1 VGTFVSRSPQVLHWF
16 YIVQA
21 NWDADEAD
29 KMPDDVVLAN
39 MGSIVHG
46 GQETTSSSLARFLTI
61 VAEDSDLQ
69 QKLRA
74 ELQDAKAVT
83 NISDPISSHF

>member
-1 VGTFVSRSPQVLHWF
+1 
-16 YIVQA
+16 
-21 NWDADEAD
+21 
-29 KMPDDVVLAN
+29 MPDDVVLAN
-39 MGSIVHG
+39 MGSIVHS

-83 NISDPISSHF
+83 TISDPISSHF